1 MLYAYQYK
9 RLRPATSGISLT
21 ELMMKD
27 SHSDPMA
34 NLPNPTTYSY
44 FLSFFHKNGCPYDAQ
59 NDSDRNHR
67 RNHNN
72 AIPKV

>member
-1 MLYAYQYK
+1 MDLH
-9 RLRPATSGISLT
+9 G
-21 ELMMKD
+21 EL
-27 SHSDPMA
+27 MA
-34 NLPNPTTYSY
+34 NLPDPTTHSF